1 MAYSNN
7 MDDIYKNA
15 KAWKPNKKQK
25 IFIVFDDMIADMLS
39 NKKRQ
44 YLIESFIWDRTL
56 NFLLLFLLQNLF
68 YYTKK
73 YLTKFH
79 TLFYHELH
87 RVKFNPSS
95 YTEPS

>member
-1 MAYSNN
+1 MGLKHYNDSKAFMAYSNN

-68 YYTKK
+68 LLYQKI
-73 YLTKFH
+73 FD
-79 TLFYHELH
+79 
-87 RVKFNPSS
+87 
-95 YTEPS
+95 